1 MPSPRS
7 IRAMAASAL
16 VAGAV
21 AAALPAGPAAA
32 GTDAP
37 TAVAAKA
44 KTYKVEVGSDYYDPK
59 KLTIR
64 KGDTVQWNWAPSFNL
79 HDVATKKGAP
89 EKFRSPTQSS
99 GTYKHTFRKPGT
111 FVLICTKHSMT
122 MKLVV
127 KR

>member
-1 MPSPRS
+1 MPLPRS
-7 IRAMAASAL
+7 IRSAAASAL
-16 VAGAV
+16 VAGA
-21 AAALPAGPAAA
+21 AAAVLAGPAAA
-32 GTDAP
+32 RTEAP
-37 TAVAAKA
+37 TATVAKA

-89 EKFRSPTQSS
+89 QKFRSPTQSS
-99 GTYKHTFRKPGT
+99 GTYKRTFKKAGT
-111 FVLICTKHSMT
+111 YVLFCTKHSMT

-127 KR
+127 KP

>member
-16 VAGAV
+16 VAGAA
-21 AAALPAGPAAA
+21 AAALLAGPAAA
-32 GTDAP
+32 RTD
-37 TAVAAKA
+37 TATAAKA
-44 KTYKVEVGSDYYDPK
+44 KTYKAELGSDYYDPG

-64 KGDTVQWNWAPSFNL
+64 RGDTVQWFWAPSFNL
-79 HDVATKKGAP
+79 HDIATRKGAP
-89 EKFRSPTQSS
+89 EKFRSPQQSS
-99 GTYKHTFRKPGT
+99 GTWKRTFKKAGT
-111 FVLICTKHSMT
+111 YNLYCTKHKMT